1 MMLIGK
7 GYRYAPKI
15 MDNFQQQKMKPET
28 TIDVFQQLDIR
39 VGVILKAEPFPEARK
54 PALKLWIDFGNL
66 GILQSSA
73 QITQRYQPAEITG
86 KQVVAIVNFPPRRV
100 AGFKSEC
107 LVLGASNHQGDV
119 VLIQPDMHV
128 EPGWEIA

>member
-1 MMLIGK
+1 
-7 GYRYAPKI
+7 
-15 MDNFQQQKMKPET
+15 MKVET

-39 VGVILKAEPFPEARK
+39 AGVVIRAEPFPEANK
-54 PALKLWIDFGNL
+54 PAIKLWIDFGKL
-66 GILQSSA
+66 GVLQSSA
-73 QITQRYQPAEITG
+73 QITQRYQPEQLTG

-119 VLIQPDMHV
+119 VLIQPDTSV

>member
-1 MMLIGK
+1 
-7 GYRYAPKI
+7 
-15 MDNFQQQKMKPET
+15 MKAET

-39 VGVILKAEPFPEARK
+39 VGVVIRAEPFPEANK
-54 PALKLWIDFGNL
+54 PAIKLWIDFGQL
-66 GILQSSA
+66 GVLQSSA
-73 QITQRYQPAEITG
+73 QITQRYQPEQLTG
-86 KQVVAIVNFPPRRV
+86 KQVVVIVNFPPRRV

-119 VLIQPDMHV
+119 VLIQPDTSV